1 MARWPQTVSLCVAQL
16 PWLPAHSLEQIA
28 HLISENCFPS
38 VAPESIAQIPSRQE
52 VLNHPF
58 CNCFSCTFSC
68 LFHGEMLWLDVS
80 RASPGVSCVPGLPA
94 SSRGSPAAASRSY
107 LPLHPAKSTQFPPA
121 LCAHTHVH
129 LGAHGGRPVA
139 SKMML
144 YHSPIMRPLL
154 YS

>member
-94 SSRGSPAAASRSY
+94 SSRGSPVAASRSY
-107 LPLHPAKSTQFPPA
+107 LPRCTLRRAPSSLQP
-121 LCAHTHVH
+121 CARTHVCIWEH
-129 LGAHGGRPVA
+129 MEVGPW
-139 SKMML
+139 
-144 YHSPIMRPLL
+144 LL
-154 YS
+154 K